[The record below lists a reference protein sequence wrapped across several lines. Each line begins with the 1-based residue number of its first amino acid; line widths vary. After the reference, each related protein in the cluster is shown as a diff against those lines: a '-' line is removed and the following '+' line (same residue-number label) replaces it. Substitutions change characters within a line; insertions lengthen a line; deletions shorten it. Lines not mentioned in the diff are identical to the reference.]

1 MPQLNAIGIVASDMA
16 RSIRFYRLLGLEV
29 PETPGEGHID
39 TVLPNGVRFMLDSE
53 EIIRSFRPDWSRAAG
68 NQLALAFE
76 CDSPAEV
83 DELGAGL
90 GLRWLAAAL
99 GGADVLATDWAEGAV
114 ELLRENAARNSVALR
129 AERVRWDEAEPLL
142 AEAPWTLVLGSDLL
156 YEQRN
161 ADQLLDLLPRL
172 GADVLLADP
181 RRPFA
186 KGFLIGAAD
195 RWEVETESYAGV
207 ELHRLRPA
215 VRPLR

>member
-83 DELGAGL
+83 DETY
-90 GLRWLAAAL
+90 RR
-99 GGADVLATDWAEGAV
+99 AV
-114 ELLRENAARNSVALR
+114 EAGFHGEK
-129 AERVRWDEAEPLL
+129 EPWDAF
-142 AEAPWTLVLGSDLL
+142 WG
-156 YEQRN
+156 QRY
-161 ADQLLDLLPRL
+161 AQ
-172 GADVLLADP
+172 LADP
-181 RRPFA
+181 DGVPVD
-186 KGFLIGAAD
+186 L
-195 RWEVETESYAGV
+195 YAS
-207 ELHRLRPA
+207 L
-215 VRPLR
+215 